1 MAFLIIAL
9 PALNV
14 KRGFPNLWS
23 LTFFMDK
30 QFLTRNLKILWAA
43 HHFVFKSKDTEAIA
57 DVVNVKPSKVKH
69 WMQSYEWL
77 ETLAYWRGNATPIQ
91 GDLGL
96 AENLWAEMVQNSED
110 LNPVDY
116 PDKAIKS
123 PPDNPDV
130 YALIQSHLFCV
141 DNLCDDEMR
150 ARLAKERQF
159 ESNPVR
165 YEGQALESPYHWWL
179 YPNYTDGVYSKVFAR
194 ANVVGDLVI
203 GTGDDTCLVCIRH
216 GRLTLTRQVSDDV
229 VSTSDKRLLVCL

>member
-23 LTFFMDK
+23 LTFFMSRN
-30 QFLTRNLKILWAA
+30 FLTQNLKILFAA

-96 AENLWAEMVQNSED
+96 AENLWTEMVQNSED

-116 PDKAIKS
+116 PDKAIDS

-141 DNLCDDEMR
+141 DGLCDDEIR
-150 ARLAKERQF
+150 ARLAEERQL

-179 YPNYTDGVYSKVFAR
+179 YPNYADGIYSKCLSR
-194 ANVVGDLVI
+194 ANIVGDLVV
-203 GTGDDTCLVCIRH
+203 GTGDDTSLVCIRH

-229 VSTSDKRLLVCL
+229 VSVSDDRLRVCL

>member
-1 MAFLIIAL
+1 MSR
-9 PALNV
+9 N
-14 KRGFPNLWS
+14 
-23 LTFFMDK
+23 
-30 QFLTRNLKILWAA
+30 FLTQNLKILFAA

-77 ETLAYWRGNATPIQ
+77 ETLAYWRGYRPKE

-96 AENLWAEMVQNSED
+96 AENLWTEMVQNSED

-141 DNLCDDEMR
+141 DDLCDDEIR
-150 ARLAKERQF
+150 ARLAEER
-159 ESNPVR
+159 EHEGNPVR
-165 YEGQALESPYHWWL
+165 YKGKPDLENAYHWWIF
-179 YPNYTDGVYSKVFAR
+179 PNKPEGLYSKCFAR

-203 GTGDDTCLVCIRH
+203 GTGDETSLVCIRH

-229 VSTSDKRLLVCL
+229 VSVSDDRLLVCL

>member
-1 MAFLIIAL
+1 M
-9 PALNV
+9 
-14 KRGFPNLWS
+14 
-23 LTFFMDK
+23 
-30 QFLTRNLKILWAA
+30 
-43 HHFVFKSKDTEAIA
+43 
-57 DVVNVKPSKVKH
+57 KPSKVKH

-96 AENLWAEMVQNSED
+96 AENLWTEMVQNSED

-116 PDKAIKS
+116 PDKAIDS

-141 DNLCDDEMR
+141 DGLCDEQIR
-150 ARLAKERQF
+150 ARLTEERQL

-165 YEGQALESPYHWWL
+165 YEEQALENAYHWWV
-179 YPNYTDGVYSKVFAR
+179 YPNYADGIYSKVLAR
-194 ANVVGDLVI
+194 ANVVGHLVV
-203 GTGDDTCLVCIRH
+203 GTGDETSLVIIRH

-229 VSTSDKRLLVCL
+229 VSVSDDRLRVCL